1 MPFVRKSFKI
11 AFFVLYILFVPSKK
25 YVVMAVKSE
34 ENRHILLSRRGFL
47 TSLAGA
53 AVSLAAPGALA
64 SIATAPARDRELA
77 FYNTHTGEKLSTTF
91 WSGGSY
97 LDDGIAEISWLLR
110 DHRAEETSNM
120 DPKLL
125 DLLYTLQ
132 QKVGH
137 GGEYHVI
144 SAYRSPAT
152 NAMLSKQSSGV
163 AKRSY
168 HMLGQAIDIRLPGFD
183 TRELHRAARSLKAGG
198 VGYYSRSDF
207 VHVDTGRVRYW

>member
-1 MPFVRKSFKI
+1 
-11 AFFVLYILFVPSKK
+11 
-25 YVVMAVKSE
+25 MAVKSE
-34 ENRHILLSRRGFL
+34 ENRQILLSRRGFL
-47 TSLAGA
+47 TSVAGVA
-53 AVSLAAPGALA
+53 ASLAAPGALA

-77 FYNTHTGEKLSTTF
+77 FYNTHTGERLSATF
-91 WSGGSY
+91 WSGGNY
-97 LDDGIAEISWLLR
+97 LDDGIEEISWLLR
-110 DHRAEETSNM
+110 DHRADETSNM
-120 DPKLL
+120 DTGLL

-132 QKVGH
+132 QKTGH
-137 GGEYHVI
+137 AGEYHVI
-144 SAYRSPAT
+144 SGYRSPAT

-183 TRELHRAARSLKAGG
+183 TRELQRAARSLKAGG